1 MTDAASTIKTAIEQ
15 VIDSKIE
22 KALRCK
28 TETVT
33 AIYEGKDADGKPY
46 VTIVGETEA
55 TPVRRMSVQADVG
68 DTVAVTIGNGY
79 AVVDSNV
86 SNPSASES
94 NLTIVDTKAEAAQKT
109 AAKAEEG
116 ARQAN
121 VRAINAINEAVA
133 ASTIAQEA
141 QDVANATN
149 QHFWDDGNGAHVTE
163 VTQDEWELAHEG
175 HNILMNS
182 LGILLRK
189 ALNNL
194 VSITQSAIAFYDGS
208 GNESTDIVA
217 TFGTNGS
224 KIGKSSNA
232 NVSTTSNSVKLSV
245 GSYDAVTIKSEDNGG
260 TIEIDDGS
268 MKIWGSGSRYSNR
281 KAMHLLTNGGAG
293 NSSELTMRSSGAQ
306 GASEIYL
313 YDSYCS
319 VGCINGNSSVDIYID
334 TTECSIIADGDQ
346 SDPVITFGKTGTI
359 HSAGN
364 ITSDGSITDGTG
376 NVLADKLDSAD
387 LAERA
392 YVTSGATLIPTGTNL
407 NTVTTLGTYYRW
419 GNNETA
425 TLTNCPVSIPFK
437 MFVER
442 TIGNDYITQT
452 IHIYGSNSPEW
463 RRATSDGGTSWGDWY
478 RTAPP
483 TTDSATANK
492 VLATPNGSAGQPS
505 YRSLVENDLP
515 TDVDVETTLAT
526 IVTQTTTQ
534 SDSYP
539 VTSATFRKYG
549 RVAMLTIGVK
559 PAAAVS
565 TNTNMSVCTINTGY
579 RPVQQAF
586 GGSAYIM
593 SALTSAGELSAR
605 PRTSLTANS
614 TYNISYTY
622 ILG

>member
-1 MTDAASTIKTAIEQ
+1 MVAMDVFASAFGFDAKSDDVWTTLGK
-15 VIDSKIE
+15 
-22 KALRCK
+22 
-28 TETVT
+28 VT
-33 AIYEGKDADGKPY
+33 A
-46 VTIVGETEA
+46 V
-55 TPVRRMSVQADVG
+55 
-68 DTVAVTIGNGY
+68 
-79 AVVDSNV
+79 
-86 SNPSASES
+86 
-94 NLTIVDTKAEAAQKT
+94 
-109 AAKAEEG
+109 
-116 ARQAN
+116 
-121 VRAINAINEAVA
+121 
-133 ASTIAQEA
+133 
-141 QDVANATN
+141 
-149 QHFWDDGNGAHVTE
+149 
-163 VTQDEWELAHEG
+163 
-175 HNILMNS
+175 NS
-182 LGILLRK
+182 G
-189 ALNNL
+189 
-194 VSITQSAIAFYDGS
+194 
-208 GNESTDIVA
+208 
-217 TFGTNGS
+217 
-224 KIGKSSNA
+224 
-232 NVSTTSNSVKLSV
+232 KLSV
-245 GSYDAVTIKSEDNGG
+245 LLGGSATPTEC
-260 TIEIDDGS
+260 E
-268 MKIWGSGSRYSNR
+268 
-281 KAMHLLTNGGAG
+281 A
-293 NSSELTMRSSGAQ
+293 
-306 GASEIYL
+306 
-313 YDSYCS
+313 YCS
-319 VGCINGNSSVDIYID
+319 AKAGDVVYVIISKGAPRAVARKGGDYLSD
-334 TTECSIIADGDQ
+334 T
-346 SDPVITFGKTGTI
+346 
-359 HSAGN
+359 
-364 ITSDGSITDGTG
+364 
-376 NVLADKLDSAD
+376 
-387 LAERA
+387 A
-392 YVTSGATLIPTGTNL
+392 YVARGSKLIPESTNL
-407 NTVTTLGTYYRW
+407 NTITELGTWYRY
-419 GNNETA
+419 GNDAVA

-463 RRATSDGGTSWGDWY
+463 RRATSDGGTTWGDWY

-526 IVTQTTTQ
+526 IVTQTSTQ